1 VLSWSLI
8 LLFDLRRGL
17 PRYARNPHF
26 SRFISKSNEEALMN
40 EIAQSPIINEKS
52 FSLQGLGRM
61 FLRHLRRTRLLVH
74 VVDASNPDPLQD
86 FLTLREV
93 SRL

>member
-1 VLSWSLI
+1 
-8 LLFDLRRGL
+8 
-17 PRYARNPHF
+17 
-26 SRFISKSNEEALMN
+26 
-40 EIAQSPIINEKS
+40 
-52 FSLQGLGRM
+52 M

-93 SRL
+93 SRPRESTSTFRIMKTIWAPHLLGNIMGA